1 MIRRPPRSTR
11 TDTLFPF
18 TTLFRS
24 ALDLE
29 QPFTRTLVV
38 DGAIEAYLIRREL
51 LADDHRRIALL
62 VHLQHLLEHR
72 RAVVHDVVAQQN
84 DEGVVADV
92 LAGHAH
98 GVAEAERLALADV
111 EIGRA
116 PCRDRVWQV
125 GADLGGCR

>member
-62 VHLQHLLEHR
+62 VHLEHLLEHR
-72 RAVVHDVVAQQN
+72 RARSEEHTSELQSLMRISYDVFCLTKN
-84 DEGVVADV
+84 K
-92 LAGHAH
+92 
-98 GVAEAERLALADV
+98 
-111 EIGRA
+111 
-116 PCRDRVWQV
+116 PK
-125 GADLGGCR
+125 

>member
-18 TTLFRS
+18 TTLLDE

-51 LADDHRRIALL
+51 LAHDHRRIALL
-62 VHLQHLLEHR
+62 VHLEHLLEHR
-72 RAVVHDVVAQQN
+72 RAVVHDVVAPQTA
-84 DEGVVADV
+84 EGMVADV
-92 LAGHAH
+92 LAAH
-98 GVAEAERLALADV
+98 VHGLADSDPPA
-111 EIGRA
+111 RA
-116 PCRDRVWQV
+116 AEVTAA
-125 GADLGGCR
+125 GAGGG